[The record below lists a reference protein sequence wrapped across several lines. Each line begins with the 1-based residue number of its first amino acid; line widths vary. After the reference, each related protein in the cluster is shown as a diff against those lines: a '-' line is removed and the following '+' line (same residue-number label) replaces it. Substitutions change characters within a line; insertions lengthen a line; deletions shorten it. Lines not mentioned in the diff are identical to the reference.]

1 MPSKSAKMTPKK
13 RGKQAGSTVVTGAT
27 RAGLVMAPA
36 RCSRALRAGRYAMRT
51 GASAG
56 VYMAGVLQFLCEEI
70 LELAGE
76 MCLQHK
82 KKTISPKHLNLALRA
97 DEELAKMLFMSQ
109 ISEGGM
115 LPNVNEYLLPNKKGA
130 KDTGAS

>member
-1 MPSKSAKMTPKK
+1 MPTKSAKMTPKK
-13 RGKQAGSTVVTGAT
+13 RGMVKGTTVVSGAT
-27 RAGLVMAPA
+27 KAGLIMAPA
-36 RCSRALRAGRYAMRT
+36 RCSRALRAGRYSIRT

-76 MCLQHK
+76 MCQQHK

-97 DEELAKMLFMSQ
+97 DEELAKMLYMS
-109 ISEGGM
+109 
-115 LPNVNEYLLPNKKGA
+115 
-130 KDTGAS
+130 